1 MVLPV
6 EEFNKERGF
15 IRVRHFTT
23 VLTEAKLK
31 TQEAEAEESLGKESH
46 NLLQLD
52 NVIPF
57 HWQLIVNRLNQRAPS
72 QNILAL

>member
-23 VLTEAKLK
+23 VLTEAQLE

-57 HWQLIVNRLNQRAPS
+57 HRQTMNRLNQRAQS